1 MPVLFHEKLQMVLDS
16 IKDPIIVLDIR
27 NKAVTSNAA
36 ARDIEHYLD
45 KCVLKQE
52 LCSKYHCAF
61 HEKGD
66 AEVCLV
72 KKSLLMDN
80 YSSGFFKFQHHQNR
94 FTTYLHSST
103 TPYDGFIV
111 LHMKHAHAPS
121 PQPADILENQGHN
134 TSRYD
139 ILTGLPNIFFLT
151 DALHQEI
158 QKARGL
164 GTMLAVLFIDINRFG
179 RINHF
184 FGREQGDAVLQ
195 MVSQRIQNTLRASDV
210 LIRQGGDVFI
220 AIIADNEG
228 NQDIGIIVNK
238 ILKAIALP
246 ITVRGELIRLKA
258 TAGISVYPKDGI
270 LPNTLI
276 KNADIAL
283 QRAKADSVKSFR
295 FYASSMDKGTGELLL
310 FESRLLAAI
319 ERNELALHYQPLIA
333 TGTGRM
339 VGAEVLIRWNSP
351 HFGCVLPSKFIPI
364 AERMGVILDIGKWVV
379 QTACRQMSEWIRSGF
394 PPITVSVNVS
404 MKQFRDPDLL
414 HIIRD
419 SLDEACLAPE
429 CLCLEITENIIM
441 DNPQSV
447 IETMSAISAL
457 GVELAIDD
465 FGTGYSSL
473 NYLKKLPV
481 QKLKIDRSFIKNI
494 TNDEADAAIVKSV
507 IALAHN
513 FRLKVNAEGVE
524 TLEHMDFLRQLGC
537 DELQGYFL
545 SPPLSAEDFAILWT
559 NTLLLHGVHS
569 GCEDIQR
576 IED

>member
-1 MPVLFHEKLQMVLDS
+1 MPVLFQEKLQLVLDS
-16 IKDPIIVLDIR
+16 IKDPIIVLDIGT
-27 NKAVTSNAA
+27 KAVTANAA
-36 ARDIEHYLD
+36 AKDIEHYLD

-66 AEVCLV
+66 DEICLV

-80 YSSGFFKFQHHQNR
+80 YSSGFFKLQHHQNN
-94 FTTYLHSST
+94 FTTYLHSTT

-111 LHMKHAHAPS
+111 LHMKHAHP
-121 PQPADILENQGHN
+121 PQGQPADIHENQGFN
-134 TSRYD
+134 TSRCD

-151 DALHQEI
+151 EALHQKI

-164 GTMLAVLFIDINRFG
+164 GTMLSVLFIDINRFN

-184 FGREQGDAVLQ
+184 LGREQGDVVLR
-195 MVSQRIQNTLRASDV
+195 MVAQRIQNTLRASDV

-220 AIIADNEG
+220 AIISDDER
-228 NQDIGIIVNK
+228 NQDIGIVVNK
-238 ILKAIALP
+238 ILKSVALP
-246 ITVRGELIRLKA
+246 LTVRNEQIRLKA

-283 QRAKADSVKSFR
+283 QRAKTDSLKSFR
-295 FYASSMDKGTGELLL
+295 FYAPSMEKGTGELLL
-310 FESRLLAAI
+310 FESRLLSAI
-319 ERNELALHYQPLIA
+319 ERNELVLHYQPLIA

-339 VGAEVLIRWNSP
+339 VGAEALLRWNSP
-351 HFGCVLPSKFIPI
+351 DFGCVLPSKFIPA
-364 AERMGVILDIGKWVV
+364 AERMGVIIEIGKWVV
-379 QTACRQMSEWIRSGF
+379 QTACRQMSEWILRGF

-414 HIIRD
+414 HIIRA
-419 SLDEACLAPE
+419 SLDEACLASE

-441 DNPQSV
+441 DKPETL
-447 IETMSAISAL
+447 IETMSAISAM

-473 NYLKKLPV
+473 NYLKRLPV
-481 QKLKIDRSFIKNI
+481 QKLKIDRSFIMNI
-494 TNDEADAAIVKSV
+494 TQDEADAAIVKSV
-507 IALAHN
+507 ISLAHN

-524 TLEHMDFLRQLGC
+524 TLEQMDFLRQLGC
-537 DELQGYFL
+537 DELQGNFL
-545 SPPLSAEDFAILWT
+545 SPPLSVEEFAILWT
-559 NTLLLHGVHS
+559 NTLLLHGGHS

-576 IED
+576 IEE